1 MENTGFLGDSMNGV
15 WRLTGLIRAAG
26 CFVAALLAAQI
37 ALADTK
43 AVTAAAPS
51 APAALPAQPALDP
64 KDIAAFLD
72 GLVPLQIE
80 QNDIAG
86 VTISIVKDGQVIFAK
101 GYGYADVKTKKPVS
115 AEKTLFR
122 IGSITKLFTWTS
134 VMQLVEQGKLDLD
147 ADINTYLDFKIP
159 KTFGK
164 PITMRNLMTHRGGFQ
179 ETIKNLGAQN
189 SGKVDLAKYVRENV
203 PDQIFEP
210 GTTPSYSN
218 YGTALAGYIVE
229 RVSGTP
235 LDTYVE
241 KNIYTPLGMTQ
252 STLKQPL
259 PKEFEADMST
269 GYNLG
274 SGAPVAFEIVN
285 GYPAGSQSSSATDMA
300 KFMIAYLNGGA
311 LGQARILKADTVAT
325 MHNTVTALD
334 ERQYGIGLGF
344 YEEAKGALRT
354 VGHGGDTVAFHS
366 DLHLI
371 PSQNFGFFVSYNSAG
386 RGDTPPRSSL
396 WRMFRQRYF
405 VDQPDS
411 AIAGK
416 EDFAPILGSYIST
429 RRADTSVFKIL
440 GVLGQATVSDNG
452 DGTITVDA
460 FRSVNGQPRRWE
472 PLGNGEFRAVDRRG
486 RLIFKAGPNGQM
498 AMLPSSA
505 SVAYF
510 QKVKVHESSMFVSAL
525 LFGSMTILA
534 LNLVLWPV
542 AAAARRHYGIRQYW
556 NAIEQI
562 LRLFTMLTSA
572 ALLALFIGFAVVL
585 GPGLASPW
593 ALDESLD
600 QPLRIVQMIGLG
612 GALGS
617 FFVVVNAIQAWN
629 NPMRSIW
636 GRIKESAV
644 AISCLALIWIAWTMN
659 LFDQT
664 LRF

>member
-1 MENTGFLGDSMNGV
+1 MHGI
-15 WRLTGLIRAAG
+15 WRLPGLIRAAG

-37 ALADTK
+37 ALADPKPAATP
-43 AVTAAAPS
+43 AAAAP
-51 APAALPAQPALDP
+51 APAAAAQPALDP

-101 GYGYADVKTKKPVS
+101 GYGYADVKAKKPVS

-122 IGSITKLFTWTS
+122 TGSITKLFTWTA

-147 ADINTYLDFKIP
+147 ADINTYLDFEIP

-164 PITMRNLMTHRGGFQ
+164 PVTLRNLMTHRGGFQ
-179 ETIKNLGAQN
+179 DTIKNLGAQN
-189 SGKVDLAKYVRENV
+189 SGKADLAKYVRENV
-203 PDQIFEP
+203 PSQIYVP

-235 LDTYVE
+235 FDAYVE
-241 KNIYTPLGMTQ
+241 ANIFKPLGMAQ
-252 STLKQPL
+252 SSLRQPL
-259 PKEFEADMST
+259 PKELAGDMST
-269 GYNLG
+269 GYRLG
-274 SGAPVAFEIVN
+274 SGEPVPFEIVN

-311 LGQARILKADTVAT
+311 LGEGRILKPETVT
-325 MHNTVTALD
+325 SMHNTVTTLD
-334 ERQYGIGLGF
+334 ERQNGIGLGF
-344 YEEAKGALRT
+344 YEVSRGALRT
-354 VGHGGDTVAFHS
+354 IGHGGDLIAFHS

-386 RGDTPPRSSL
+386 RGDTPPRAPL
-396 WRMFRQRYF
+396 WRMFRARYF
-405 VDQPDS
+405 TDEPDK
-411 AIAGK
+411 AVAGK
-416 EDFAPILGSYIST
+416 DDVAPLVGSYIST
-429 RRADTSVFKIL
+429 RRAETSLFRLL
-440 GVLGQATVSDNG
+440 GILGQATVSANA

-460 FRSVNGQPRRWE
+460 FRGVNGQPRRWE
-472 PLGNGEFRAVDRRG
+472 PLGNGEFRAVDSRA
-486 RLIFKAGPNGQM
+486 RLIFKPDANGRM
-498 AMLPSSA
+498 MMLPASA
-505 SVAYF
+505 GVAYF
-510 QKVKVHESSMFVSAL
+510 QKVSVHESSLFVSAL
-525 LFGSMTILA
+525 LFGSMTVLA

-542 AAAARRHYGIRQYW
+542 AAGVRRHYAIDLHW
-556 NAIEQI
+556 NAIEQV
-562 LRLFTMLTSA
+562 LRLLVMLTSV

-585 GPGLASPW
+585 APGLEDPW
-593 ALDESLD
+593 KLDGSLD
-600 QPLRIVQMIGLG
+600 PTLRVLQFIGLG

-617 FFVVVNAIQAWN
+617 FFVVVNAIQAWY
-629 NPMRSIW
+629 NPMRGFW
-636 GRIKESAV
+636 GRVKEGVV
-644 AISCLALIWIAWTMN
+644 AIACLALIWIAWTMN